1 MMIDVTLTYIRDSL
15 NEYLKNKFSLTE
27 NKVVL
32 SNLVENDGSSS
43 REVEDKIVLFLFQL
57 DEETSLK
64 NSNGRSG
71 GAGSAFAERS
81 APLFLNLHI
90 FFCTNFR
97 GQNYGEGLIY
107 LSAIIRY
114 FQQNRILFPTSSI
127 GFSSSIEK
135 LSFELCKLNYDQM
148 SNIWSS
154 IGAKLLPSV
163 MYKVGIVT
171 MDDAPIKKIT
181 PAISGTDENLNH

>member
-1 MMIDVTLTYIRDSL
+1 MIDITLTYLRDLL
-15 NEYLKNKFSLTE
+15 NQHLKNNFALTE

-43 REVEDKIVLFLFQL
+43 RDVEDKVVLFLIQL
-57 DEETSLK
+57 DEESSLK
-64 NSNGRSG
+64 NSSGRG
-71 GAGSAFAERS
+71 GMTGGGFAERN

-90 FFCTNFR
+90 FFCTNFK
-97 GQNYGEGLIY
+97 GQNYVEGLNY

-114 FQQNRILFPTSSI
+114 FQQNRILVPSASL
-127 GFSSSIEK
+127 GFSKSIEK
-135 LSFELCKLNYDQM
+135 LSFELCKLDYDQM

-163 MYKVGIVT
+163 MYKVGIVV
-171 MDDAPIKKIT
+171 MDDSPIKKVT
-181 PAISGTDENLNH
+181 PAISGTDENVTN

>member
-1 MMIDVTLTYIRDSL
+1 MIDITLTYIRDSL
-15 NEYLKNKFSLTE
+15 NQHLKNNFTLTE

-43 REVEDKIVLFLFQL
+43 REVEDKVVLFLIQL

-64 NSNGRSG
+64 NSRGRGGISG
-71 GAGSAFAERS
+71 GAFAERN
-81 APLFLNLHI
+81 APLFLNLHV
-90 FFCTNFR
+90 FCCTNFR
-97 GQNYGEGLIY
+97 GPNYIEGLNY
-107 LSAIIRY
+107 LSAIVRY
-114 FQQNRILFPTSSI
+114 FQQNRILFPAASL
-127 GFSSSIEK
+127 GFSNKIEK

-163 MYKVGIVT
+163 LYKVGLVV
-171 MDDAPIKKIT
+171 MDDSPISKIT
-181 PAISGTDENLNH
+181 PAISGTNENVTN